1 MTHNAQYSVN
11 GWSHAIERA
20 AVDSWPA
27 REAFSLEGWRLRFTD
42 GFSSRSN
49 SVSTNAYD
57 GASLDKTIQA
67 VEAAYRARNLPPQ
80 FQISPVTRP
89 ENLEAA
95 LVARGYA
102 HKTPTWVMV
111 ADAAGLADAGIVR
124 IANEADDDFARLT
137 REGSHSPKDGEER
150 LSTLVRAP
158 RPKGFFIAHAGDE
171 AVACGASVVTG
182 DWAGVFVMRT
192 TPAHRRQGHGRLVLG
207 AIAAWAL
214 DQGAGRLYLQV
225 DETNA
230 AGRALYAR
238 SGFRDAYRYKHYIA
252 K

>member
-1 MTHNAQYSVN
+1 MVLD
-11 GWSHAIERA
+11 GW
-20 AVDSWPA
+20 
-27 REAFSLEGWRLRFTD
+27 LLRFTD

-49 SVSTNAYD
+49 SAATNAYD
-57 GASLDKTIQA
+57 GSSLDVSIA
-67 VEAAYRARNLPPQ
+67 AAEAAYRAQGLPPQ
-80 FQISPVTRP
+80 FQIAPTTKP

-95 LVARGYA
+95 LIARGYT

-111 ADAAGLADAGIVR
+111 AQTAALAEAGTIR
-124 IANEADDDFARLT
+124 IATSADDAFARLT
-137 REGSHSPKDGEER
+137 REGSHSLADGEER
-150 LSTLVRAP
+150 LATLARAP
-158 RPKGFFIAHAGDE
+158 LPKGFFTAYAEGA

-192 TPAHRRQGHGRLVLG
+192 TPGHRRQGHGRRVLG
-207 AIAAWAL
+207 AIAAWAQS
-214 DQGAGRLYLQV
+214 QGASDLYLQV

-238 SGFRDAYRYKHYIA
+238 AGFVDAYRYKHYFA